1 MGFAALS
8 DAPETMK
15 TPDGKNDA
23 AIELGAVLWLKT
35 VNKTNAYCGRRSFS
49 PCSSHW
55 GNRSCC
61 RCRSRLKRI
70 DAKMIPRAGIVS
82 AALFVS
88 SLIHINIGPTSA
100 HLVLNGIGGLI
111 LGMGLFPHILLL
123 SFFRPFFSTPEG
135 CGARSQY
142 MHHESIWRIGR
153 SIRTICL
160 ILASLPG
167 LPGLCWSDRSSWRR
181 YFTALA
187 LAGSG
192 EVFFMTA
199 KLILLAHIPIMGIES
214 LIGAFVAAYVFRTMP
229 SLLEEWEKW
238 K

>member
-1 MGFAALS
+1 MHIAEGVLSLPVLLIGATGAA
-8 DAPETMK
+8 A
-15 TPDGKNDA
+15 GV
-23 AIELGAVLWLKT
+23 AV
-35 VNKTNAYCGRRSFS
+35 G
-49 PCSSHW
+49 
-55 GNRSCC
+55 
-61 RCRSRLKRI
+61 LKRI

-111 LGMGLFPHILLL
+111 LGMGLFPSYLVALFLQALLIQFGGVVVLGVNTCTMSL
-123 SFFRPFFSTPEG
+123 SGVLGGLLGRYVLHLGKPAWLA
-135 CGARSQY
+135 GA
-142 MHHESIWRIGR
+142 
-153 SIRTICL
+153 
-160 ILASLPG
+160 LAG
-167 LPGLCWSDRSSWRR
+167 ATGVAGAGI
-181 YFTALA
+181 FTALA